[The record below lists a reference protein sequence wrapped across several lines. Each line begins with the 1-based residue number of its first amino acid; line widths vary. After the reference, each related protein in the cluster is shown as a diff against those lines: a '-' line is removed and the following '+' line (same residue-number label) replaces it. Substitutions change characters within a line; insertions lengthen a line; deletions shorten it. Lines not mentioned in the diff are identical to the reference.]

1 MNSDKISL
9 KSLLESIL
17 AYQDDLARLYEQ
29 AAKEGSDRTHFQ
41 SLRQL
46 SSLNAQHATE
56 LKEILVSQAQ
66 TLDLQLSQKPEVL
79 RPPAQEEAG
88 DDEQSLIAKAFL
100 AEKALQATCGNL
112 LQTAQLPPSI
122 RNILERQVQASQ
134 QAHTLLQGF
143 L

>member
-1 MNSDKISL
+1 M
-9 KSLLESIL
+9 L

-79 RPPAQEEAG
+79 RPPAQDEAG

-100 AEKALQATCGNL
+100 AEKALLATCGNL

-134 QAHTLLQGF
+134 QAQVLLQGF

>member
-1 MNSDKISL
+1 MNSDRISL

-17 AYQDDLARLYEQ
+17 SYQDDLAKLYEQ

-41 SLRQL
+41 TLRQR

-79 RPPAQEEAG
+79 RPAAQDEAG
-88 DDEQSLIAKAFL
+88 DDEQSLIAKAFF
-100 AEKALQATCGNL
+100 AEKTLLATCGNL

-134 QAHTLLQGF
+134 QAYSLLQGF